1 MIGSIVASIS
11 AAFATPSAIAFGA
24 AVLWGLLSVLL
35 SPCHLGSIPLLVA
48 YINNGARPNRRR
60 AFGYS
65 ILFAVGLLFTL
76 AVIGVATSLAGRL
89 MGDVGPA
96 ARAIAAIFLILC
108 GLWLMDVPPFSRMM
122 PSFSVRQ
129 GGRRGPVGAL
139 FLGLVYGVI
148 LGPCSFAF
156 LAPMLGFVF
165 SAGTQEVAYGAFLMA
180 FFALGHTMA
189 IVAAGGFGDFIGAML
204 RKKGTGVAAIW
215 FKRLLG
221 CVVVLA
227 GVLQII

>member
-1 MIGSIVASIS
+1 MIDSVVDSIS

-24 AVLWGLLSVLL
+24 AALWGLLSVLL
-35 SPCHLGSIPLLVA
+35 SPCHLGSIPLIVA

-65 ILFAVGLLFTL
+65 FLFAVGLLFTL
-76 AVIGVATSLAGRL
+76 AVIGVVTSLAGRL

-96 ARAIAAIFLILC
+96 ARAIVAIFLILC
-108 GLWLMDVPPFSRMM
+108 GLWLMDVPPFSRIM

-129 GGRRGPVGAL
+129 GGPRGTVGAL

-189 IVAAGGFGDFIGAML
+189 IVAAGGFGDFVGAML
-204 RKKGTGVAAIW
+204 RKKGTGVAATW